1 MAADE
6 AGMMIDRDSTAPEI
20 ARATTISAL
29 RQTVRAWRA
38 QGETV
43 ALVPTMGALHAGH
56 LSLVEEA
63 RRRCDRVVVSIF
75 VNPAQFGAGEDLA
88 AYPRDKAADLAQLKA
103 LGVDLAYLPD
113 TSEMY
118 RPGASTKV
126 RVGGLGDGL
135 CADFRPVHF
144 TGVATVVAKLLL
156 QCLPEIAIFGEKD
169 YQQLLVIRRLAI
181 DLDIPVEIVGA
192 ATLREADGLAMS
204 SRNVYLSADARAVA
218 GRLNRVMAETRGFLI
233 GGTPVAD
240 ALSRGRDE
248 LEAAGFEAIDYYEL
262 RDGETLAPLATLEK
276 PARLLAAVHV
286 GGCRLIDNIAVGAV

>member
-1 MAADE
+1 
-6 AGMMIDRDSTAPEI
+6 MMIDRDFAASG
-20 ARATTISAL
+20 ISCANTVAAL
-29 RQTVRAWRA
+29 RQTVDAWRGH
-38 QGETV
+38 GETV

-75 VNPAQFGAGEDLA
+75 VNPTQFGAGEDLA
-88 AYPRDKAADLAQLKA
+88 TYPRDRAADLARLAA

-113 TSEMY
+113 AAEMY
-118 RPGASTKV
+118 RPGASTEV

-204 SRNVYLSADARAVA
+204 SRNVYLSVDARMVA
-218 GRLNRVMAETRGFLI
+218 GQLNRVMAETIVALNGGAPVGETLTRGHDDLI
-233 GGTPVAD
+233 
-240 ALSRGRDE
+240 
-248 LEAAGFEAIDYYEL
+248 AAGFEAIDYYEL
-262 RDGETLAPLATLEK
+262 CDAETLAPLVTLGR
-276 PARLLAAVHV
+276 PARLLAAIHV
-286 GGCRLIDNIAVGAV
+286 GGCRLIDNLAVEAI

>member
-1 MAADE
+1 MVAGE
-6 AGMMIDRDSTAPEI
+6 AGMMIDRGSAASGVVCANTVA
-20 ARATTISAL
+20 AL
-29 RQTVRAWRA
+29 RQTIHTWRA
-38 QGETV
+38 RSETV

-75 VNPAQFGAGEDLA
+75 VNPTQFGAGEDLA
-88 AYPRDKAADLAQLKA
+88 AYPRDQAADLARLAA

-113 TSEMY
+113 ASEMY
-118 RPGASTKV
+118 RPGASTEV

-156 QCLPEIAIFGEKD
+156 QCLPEIAIFGDKD

-181 DLDIPVEIVGA
+181 DLDIPVEVVGA

-204 SRNVYLSADARAVA
+204 SRNVYLSAGARVIA
-218 GRLNRVMAETRGFLI
+218 GQLNRVMAETIEALI
-233 GGTPVAD
+233 GGAPVAETL
-240 ALSRGRDE
+240 ARGRDK
-248 LEAAGFEAIDYYEL
+248 LGAAGFEAIYYYEL
-262 RDGETLAPLATLEK
+262 RDAETLAPLTTLDK

-286 GGCRLIDNIAVGAV
+286 GGCRLIDNLAVEAI

>member
-1 MAADE
+1 
-6 AGMMIDRDSTAPEI
+6 MIDRDSEAPDM
-20 ARATTISAL
+20 ACANTVSAL
-29 RQTVRAWRA
+29 RQTVGAWQA
-38 QGETV
+38 NGETV

-75 VNPAQFGAGEDLA
+75 VNPTQFGVQEDLT
-88 AYPRDKAADLAQLKA
+88 AYPRDQAADLARLKA

-113 TSEMY
+113 ASEMY
-118 RPGASTKV
+118 RPGASTEV
-126 RVGGLGDGL
+126 RVGGPGDGL

-181 DLDIPVEIVGA
+181 DLDIPVEIVGV
-192 ATLREADGLAMS
+192 ATMREADGLAMS
-204 SRNVYLSADARAVA
+204 SRNVYLSADVRAVA
-218 GRLNRVMAETRGFLI
+218 GRLNRVMSGTIEALI
-233 GGTPVAD
+233 GGVPVAE
-240 ALSRGRDE
+240 ALNQGRNE
-248 LEAAGFEAIDYYEL
+248 LEAAGFEAIDYYDL

-286 GGCRLIDNIAVGAV
+286 GGCRLIDNIAVEVA